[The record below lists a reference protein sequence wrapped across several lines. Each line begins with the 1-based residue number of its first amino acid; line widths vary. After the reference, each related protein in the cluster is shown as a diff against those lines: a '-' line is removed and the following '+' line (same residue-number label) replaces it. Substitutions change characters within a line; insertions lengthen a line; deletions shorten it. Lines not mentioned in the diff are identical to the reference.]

1 RRRGGGAEIGDE
13 VEEGGVRL
21 MADRGHYWSG
31 CACRGANK
39 GLVGERQEILHR
51 AAPAGDDDD
60 VDVGIG
66 VQRLQCA
73 NHLRY
78 AVGPLHRY
86 LADVEGD
93 AGVTGA
99 CIDEYVV
106 LGFSPRPADEPDLAR
121 KERQR
126 ALALGVEESFG
137 REDAFELLDAR
148 EELADSHGADLTSV
162 HAQAAAFRPEF
173 R

>member
-1 RRRGGGAEIGDE
+1 DEGRWAREDGAATEPSENCGFPVDPGTDRCPDSCPRDVEVPQFLRNVGNYSFRCRRWRGGAEIGDE

-31 CACRGANK
+31 CACCGANK
-39 GLVGERQEILHR
+39 GLVREWQEILHR
-51 AAPAGDDDD
+51 AASAGDDDD
-60 VDVGIG
+60 VDVGVG

-93 AGVTGA
+93 AGV
-99 CIDEYVV
+99 
-106 LGFSPRPADEPDLAR
+106 
-121 KERQR
+121 
-126 ALALGVEESFG
+126 
-137 REDAFELLDAR
+137 
-148 EELADSHGADLTSV
+148 
-162 HAQAAAFRPEF
+162 
-173 R
+173 